1 MKHRSTLRAW
11 LAAVSLIAA
20 SASAQAELVR
30 LHFTLGGQVSAV
42 VPTFAVLAPQGADF
56 SASFGFDYD
65 TSATTF
71 GDGARWQTLSG
82 QFQVGGLDI
91 TGLGLGYAS
100 QSASHTVI
108 GTEDGVGAGYTD
120 GQGTRYEL
128 DGFDF
133 VMPVSGFTGTLAEV
147 LALGAGDVGLLRLWG
162 TTRMQTQGFG
172 TAVGEVGLS
181 AFSVAV
187 QPLAVPEPGS
197 FALVGLALAALA
209 GAPRRTARQ
218 RAVPDWLDACTRH
231 RVR

>member
-1 MKHRSTLRAW
+1 MKHRSTLRPW
-11 LAAVSLIAA
+11 LAAVALIAV

-30 LHFTLGGQVSAV
+30 LEFTLGGQVSSV
-42 VPTFAVLAPQGADF
+42 VSTFAVLAPQGTNF

-65 TSATTF
+65 TSATSF

-82 QFQVGGLDI
+82 QFQVGSFHI

-100 QSASHTVI
+100 QSASQTVI
-108 GTEDGVGAGYTD
+108 GTEDGVGASYTD
-120 GQGTRYEL
+120 AQGTRYEL
-128 DGFDF
+128 EGFDF
-133 VMPVSGFTGTLAEV
+133 MMPVSGFTGTLAEV

-162 TTRMQTQGFG
+162 MTMMQTQGFG
-172 TAVGEVGLS
+172 NAVGEVGLS

-197 FALVGLALAALA
+197 LALAALALAALA
-209 GAPRRTARQ
+209 GAPWRKARQ